1 MSERPEKSEIMSA
14 LTAVEDPELL
24 MSIVDLGLVYRAE
37 VHDDR
42 VEVDY
47 TLTSPGCPLS
57 DIIES
62 DIVKNIAMIT
72 DLPVQARLVWEPL
85 WSPDYMSDEAK
96 LSLGYPI

>member
-1 MSERPEKSEIMSA
+1 VSGKPDKNEILSA

-24 MSIVDLGLVYRAE
+24 MSIVDLGLVYKAE
-37 VHDDR
+37 VVDDHI
-42 VEVDY
+42 EIDY

-57 DIIES
+57 DIIER
-62 DIVKNIAMIT
+62 DIVKNVGLIS
-72 DLPVQARLVWEPL
+72 DLPVQARLVWEPM

>member
-1 MSERPEKSEIMSA
+1 LPEKTELLDA
-14 LTAVEDPELL
+14 LAKVEDPELS

-37 VHDDR
+37 ILEDR

-57 DIIES
+57 EIIER
-62 DIVKNIAMIT
+62 DIVKQAGTVT
-72 DLPVQARLVWEPL
+72 DLPVHARLVWEPL